1 VSSTA
6 VAFLGAIA
14 VATVVMALIQVGAV
28 IYAARL
34 AKRMEALV
42 GRLERDV
49 QPMIERLTAMSG
61 EAARAATLTAQQVE
75 RVDRT
80 LNLLGSRVDRAV
92 DGAQRALVRPAREG
106 AALAAAVR
114 ATVVTLRELRKRRR
128 EASSPR
134 AEDEDALFIG

>member
-14 VATVVMALIQVGAV
+14 VAVVVMALIQVGAV

-34 AKRMEALV
+34 ARRTEALV

-49 QPMIERLTAMSG
+49 QPMLERLTVMSG
-61 EAARAATLTAQQVE
+61 EAARAATLAAQQVE

-80 LNLLGSRVDRAV
+80 LDLLGTRVDRAV
-92 DGAQRALVRPAREG
+92 GGVQRALITPAREG
-106 AALAAAVR
+106 AAVVAALR
-114 ATVVTLRELRKRRR
+114 ATVMTLRELKRRRR
-128 EASSPR
+128 EASSHRP
-134 AEDEDALFIG
+134 EDEDALFIG